1 MKARLTGPR
10 STTKGSLALSL
21 VAHVFVIIGIASIT
35 FRYPISAFLGL
46 QKDRIVTPET
56 IRYIKVEP
64 RGTPGA
70 TGGTG
75 EQAKATPRRMPKVNP
90 PPLVAPITIPSTL
103 PPIPA
108 PTVAP
113 GSPSGTGTT
122 GGGAPGI
129 ATGVEPQLPDP
140 RLDVQIGRYSFP
152 KSASQQADSVV
163 RAAFEAYRDA
173 VIAAQEHE
181 GRNPRDWT
189 IERNGKKYGVDS
201 QYIYLGKFKLPS
213 AILAALPFNTGGV
226 DGQRIIDNRGADWI
240 RRDIDEHARG
250 MSEDEFRAA
259 VKRIRQRKE
268 REREEEEKAKAK
280 GKPVVAASSPKP

>member
-1 MKARLTGPR
+1 MNARLIGTR
-10 STTKGSLALSL
+10 NATKGSLALSL
-21 VAHVFVIIGIASIT
+21 VVHVFVILAIASIT

-46 QKDRIVTPET
+46 QRERRAMPET
-56 IRYIKVEP
+56 IRYVKVEP
-64 RGTPGA
+64 RPTPG
-70 TGGTG
+70 GGN
-75 EQAKATPRRMPKVNP
+75 ATPAKPTTRRLPKVDP
-90 PPLVAPITIPSTL
+90 TPLIAPITIPSAL
-103 PPIPA
+103 PPIPP
-108 PTVAP
+108 PTVNP
-113 GSPSGTGTT
+113 GTGSGTGT
-122 GGGAPGI
+122 GSGGAPGI

-152 KSASQQADSVV
+152 KSPSQQADSVV

-181 GRNPRDWT
+181 GRSPRDWT
-189 IERNGKKYGVDS
+189 VERNGKKYGVDS

-213 AILAALPFNTGGV
+213 AILAALPFNTSGV
-226 DGQRIIDNRGADWI
+226 DGNRIIENRGADWI

-250 MSEDEFRAA
+250 MSEDDFRAA

-280 GKPVVAASSPKP
+280 GKPVVASSPKP

>member
-1 MKARLTGPR
+1 MKARLIGPR
-10 STTKGSLALSL
+10 SATKGSFALSL

-46 QKDRIVTPET
+46 QRERLATPET
-56 IRYIKVEP
+56 IRYVKVEP
-64 RGTPGA
+64 RAAPA
-70 TGGTG
+70 GGSG
-75 EQAKATPRRMPKVNP
+75 DPAKSTPRRMPKVNP
-90 PPLVAPITIPSTL
+90 APLVAPITIPSAL
-103 PPIPA
+103 PPIPP
-108 PTVAP
+108 PTVSS
-113 GSPSGTGTT
+113 GSPSGTGTAS
-122 GGGAPGI
+122 GGAPAGI
-129 ATGVEPQLPDP
+129 ATGVEPRLPDP

-152 KSASQQADSVV
+152 KSPSQQADSVV

-226 DGQRIIDNRGADWI
+226 DGNRIIENRGADWI

-250 MSEDEFRAA
+250 MSEDDFRAA